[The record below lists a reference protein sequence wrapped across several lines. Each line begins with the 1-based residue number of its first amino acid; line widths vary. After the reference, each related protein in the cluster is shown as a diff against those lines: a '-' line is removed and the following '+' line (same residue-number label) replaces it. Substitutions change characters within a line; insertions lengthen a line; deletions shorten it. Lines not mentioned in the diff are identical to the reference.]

1 MTDTSTDVAA
11 TAPEAPPAPPASP
24 VVRVLRPIL
33 AGGLTLASLA
43 WAADLYRMAGL
54 LLYTEQFL
62 AAMFGASLCLTYIH
76 FPAKRGT
83 SRGKLPWYDAVAAVA
98 GLAAGW
104 YVAFVYPDL
113 VTRMID
119 KPTDA
124 LIVSAIFFVL
134 AIEGLRRTAGNTLVA
149 IVGVLIVYALFGHL
163 VPGRFQT
170 RELAVPDLLQYLSL
184 DNNGLLG
191 FALAVACTIV
201 FAFVYFGQL
210 LGRSGGADCFNDVAL
225 SLMGRYRGGSA
236 KIAITASSLFGT
248 ISGLAASNILAT
260 GVVTI
265 PMMKKAGY
273 PAHTAA
279 AIEAVASTGGQIM
292 PPVMGA
298 VAFIMADFL
307 SVPYSEVVLAAL
319 IPAILY
325 YVALFIIADL
335 EGAKLGITRVEES
348 LIPSFVSTIKAGWPF
363 FLPLVVLVYALFE
376 LNVEAEKAALYA
388 CGSVVVVAWVFGYK
402 GKRMPVREL
411 FDALVATGIGILD
424 VMMIVAAAGFILGV
438 LNISGIGFLLT
449 VSLVALGQNSLPL
462 LLIIAAVLCI
472 FLGMGMPTIGI
483 YILVAVVFAPS
494 LVKLGVDPMA
504 AHLFVF
510 YFGMMSLV
518 TPPVAIAAFFAA
530 NIGGAEPMKT
540 GWAATRLG
548 WTAYI
553 VPFLFVYSP
562 SLLLRGD
569 VFHVTLAVATAIG
582 GVWLVSVAL
591 VGYFT
596 RPLAWPFRLGFGVS
610 GLLLMIPAGIAWWG
624 PWTDVIGL
632 ALAVVAVAREVIGA
646 RAERAAR
653 GKVPAPQ

>member
-1 MTDTSTDVAA
+1 MAPPSDDAVARLAADTA
-11 TAPEAPPAPPASP
+11 PAPPVSP
-24 VVRVLRPIL
+24 VVRVLRPLL
-33 AGGLTLASLA
+33 AGGMTVASLA
-43 WAADLYRMAGL
+43 WAGDLYRRMGM

-62 AAMFGASLCLTYIH
+62 AAMLGVSLCLVYLH

-83 SRGKLPWYDAVAAVA
+83 VRGRLPWYDAAAAVL

-113 VTRMID
+113 VNRLID

-124 LIVSAIFFVL
+124 LVVSVIFFVL
-134 AIEGLRRTAGNTLVA
+134 CIEGLRRTSGNVLVA
-149 IVGVLIVYALFGHL
+149 IVMVLVVYALIGHL
-163 VPGRFQT
+163 VPGRFET
-170 RELAVPDLLQYLSL
+170 RHLPVQNLLLYLSL
-184 DNNGLLG
+184 DTNGLFG
-191 FALAVACTIV
+191 FALSVACTIV
-201 FAFVYFGQL
+201 FAYVYFGQL
-210 LGRSGGADCFNDVAL
+210 LGRSGGSDCFNDVAL
-225 SLMGRYRGGSA
+225 ALMGRYRGGSA

-265 PMMKKAGY
+265 PMMKKSGY
-273 PAHTAA
+273 PAHVAA

-307 SVPYSEVVLAAL
+307 AVPYSQVVLAAL
-319 IPAILY
+319 IPAVLY

-335 EGAKLGITRVEES
+335 EAAKLGITRVEEEQ
-348 LIPSFVSTIKAGWPF
+348 IPKLWPTLKNGWPF
-363 FLPLVVLVYALFE
+363 FVPIVVLVYALFE
-376 LNVEAEKAALYA
+376 LNVEAETAALYA
-388 CGSVVVVAWVFGYK
+388 CGSVIVVAWVFGYK
-402 GKRMPVREL
+402 GKRMPL
-411 FDALVATGIGILD
+411 SDIIDSLVTTGLGILD

-438 LNISGIGFLLT
+438 LNISGIGFLMT
-449 VSLVALGQNSLPL
+449 VSLVTLGQNSLPL
-462 LLIIAAVLCI
+462 LLLIAAVLCI

-530 NIGGAEPMKT
+530 NIGGAEPMRT
-540 GWAATRLG
+540 GWTATRLG

-562 SLLLRGD
+562 SLLLKGSPLD
-569 VFHVTLAVATAIG
+569 VAIAVATAVG

-591 VGYFT
+591 TGYFT
-596 RPLAWPFRLGFGVS
+596 RALGASAQRLGFAVA
-610 GLLLMIPAGIAWWG
+610 GLLLMIPGGVAWWG
-624 PWTDVIGL
+624 PWTDIVGL
-632 ALAVVAVAREVIGA
+632 AMGVALVAWEIAAARRVVAARPG
-646 RAERAAR
+646 
-653 GKVPAPQ
+653 Q

>member
-1 MTDTSTDVAA
+1 MVEASTDGLEAADTSPA
-11 TAPEAPPAPPASP
+11 TPASP
-24 VVRVLRPIL
+24 ALRAIRTTL
-33 AGGLTLASLA
+33 AAALTVASLA

-62 AAMFGASLCLTYIH
+62 AAMFGVSLCLTFLH

-83 SRGKLPWYDAVAAVA
+83 QRGRLPWYDAVAAVA

-104 YVAFVYPDL
+104 YTAFVYPDL
-113 VTRMID
+113 VNRLID
-119 KPTDA
+119 RPTDA
-124 LIVSAIFFVL
+124 LVVGAIFFVL
-134 AIEGLRRTAGNTLVA
+134 SIEGLRRTAGNTLVI
-149 IVGVLIVYALFGHL
+149 IVMILVVYALFGHL

-170 RELAVPDLLQYLSL
+170 RHLRVDELLIYLSL
-184 DNNGLLG
+184 DNNGLFG
-191 FALAVACTIV
+191 FALSVACTIV
-201 FAFVYFGQL
+201 FAYVYFGQL
-210 LGRSGGADCFNDVAL
+210 LGRSGGSDCFNDVAL

-265 PMMKKAGY
+265 PMMKKSGY
-273 PAHTAA
+273 PAHTAS

-307 SVPYSEVVLAAL
+307 SVPYAEVVLAAL
-319 IPAILY
+319 IPAVLY

-335 EGAKLGITRVEES
+335 DAAKLGITRVAEE
-348 LIPSFVSTIKAGWPF
+348 LIPSFWRTMKDGWPF
-363 FLPLVVLVYALFE
+363 FVPIAVLVYALFT
-376 LNVEAEKAALYA
+376 LNVEAETAALYA
-388 CGSVVVVAWVFGYK
+388 CGSVIAIAWVFGYK
-402 GKRMPVREL
+402 GKRMHWREI
-411 FDALVATGIGILD
+411 FDALVVTGLGILD

-449 VSLVALGQNSLPL
+449 VSLVSLGQNSLPL
-462 LLIIAAVLCI
+462 LLLIAAVLCI

-553 VPFLFVYSP
+553 VPFLFIYSP
-562 SLLLRGD
+562 SLLLRGNPFQ
-569 VFHVTLAVATAIG
+569 VALAVATAVG
-582 GVWLVSVAL
+582 GVWLVSVAI

-596 RPLAWPFRLGFGVS
+596 RPLAWTFRLGFAAS
-610 GLLLMIPAGIAWWG
+610 GLLLMIPAGVAWWG
-624 PWTDVIGL
+624 PYTDIVGL
-632 ALAVVAVAREVIGA
+632 AIAVIAVSREVIGA

-653 GKVPAPQ
+653 AAIR

>member
-1 MTDTSTDVAA
+1 MAEISTDALA
-11 TAPEAPPAPPASP
+11 IAPEAPPAPPASP
-24 VVRVLRPIL
+24 VVRVLRTVL
-33 AGGLTLASLA
+33 AGALTVASLA
-43 WAADLYRMAGL
+43 WAANLYRMVGL
-54 LLYTEQFL
+54 VLYTEQFL
-62 AAMFGASLCLTYIH
+62 AAMYGVSLCLTFLH
-76 FPAKRGT
+76 FPVKRGT
-83 SRGKLPWYDAVAAVA
+83 QRGPLPWYDALAAVA
-98 GLAAGW
+98 AFCAGW

-113 VTRMID
+113 VNRLID
-119 KPTDA
+119 KPPDA

-134 AIEGLRRTAGNTLVA
+134 SVEGLRRTAGNTLVA
-149 IVGVLIVYALFGHL
+149 IVMVLIVYALFGHL
-163 VPGRFQT
+163 VPGQFQT
-170 RELAVPDLLQYLSL
+170 RHLHVDELLVYLSL
-184 DNNGLLG
+184 DNNGLFG
-191 FALAVACTIV
+191 FALSVACTIV
-201 FAFVYFGQL
+201 FAYVYFGQL
-210 LGRSGGADCFNDVAL
+210 LGRSGGSDCFNDVAL
-225 SLMGRYRGGSA
+225 SLMGRYRGGAA

-273 PAHTAA
+273 PAHTAS

-307 SVPYSEVVLAAL
+307 SVPYAEVVLAAL
-319 IPAILY
+319 IPAVLY

-335 EGAKLGITRVEES
+335 EAAKLGITRVEEEA
-348 LIPSFVSTIKAGWPF
+348 IPSFWRTMKDGWPF
-363 FLPLVVLVYALFE
+363 FVPIAVLVYALFT
-376 LNVEAEKAALYA
+376 LNVEAETAALYA
-388 CGSVVVVAWVFGYK
+388 CGAVIVIAWVFGYK
-402 GKRMPVREL
+402 GKRMHWREV
-411 FDALVATGIGILD
+411 FDALVTTGLGILD

-449 VSLVALGQNSLPL
+449 VSLVSLGQNSLPL
-462 LLIIAAVLCI
+462 LLIIAGILCI

-494 LVKLGVDPMA
+494 LIKLGVDPMA

-553 VPFLFVYSP
+553 VPFLFIYSP
-562 SLLLRGD
+562 SLLLKGNPFQ
-569 VFHVTLAVATAIG
+569 VALAVATAVG
-582 GVWLVSVAL
+582 GVWLVSVAI

-596 RPLAWPFRLGFGVS
+596 RPLSWTFRAGFAVS
-610 GLLLMIPAGIAWWG
+610 GFLLMIPAGVAWWG
-624 PWTDVIGL
+624 PYTDVVGL
-632 ALAVVAVAREVIGA
+632 ALAVLAVSREVIGA
-646 RAERAAR
+646 RAERA
-653 GKVPAPQ
+653 KVAGQ

>member
-1 MTDTSTDVAA
+1 VAEPSTDAVSVASDA
-11 TAPEAPPAPPASP
+11 QPAPPVSP
-24 VVRVLRPIL
+24 VVRVLRPLL
-33 AGGLTLASLA
+33 AGGLTLASLG
-43 WAADLYRMAGL
+43 WAANVYRMVGM

-62 AAMFGASLCLTYIH
+62 AAMYGVALCLTYLH

-83 SRGKLPWYDAVAAVA
+83 SRGPLPWYDAVAAVA

-113 VTRMID
+113 VNRMID

-124 LIVSAIFFVL
+124 LIVSAIFFFL
-134 AIEGLRRTAGNTLVA
+134 SIEGLRRTAGNTLVA

-163 VPGRFQT
+163 VPGRFET
-170 RELAVPDLLQYLSL
+170 RHLAVPDLLQYVSL
-184 DNNGLLG
+184 DNNGLFG
-191 FALAVACTIV
+191 FALSVACTIV
-201 FAFVYFGQL
+201 FAYVYFGQL
-210 LGRSGGADCFNDVAL
+210 LGRSGGSDCFNDVAL

-265 PMMKKAGY
+265 PMMKKSGY
-273 PAHTAA
+273 PAHTAS

-319 IPAILY
+319 IPAVLY

-335 EGAKLGITRVEES
+335 DAAKLGITRVEEET
-348 LIPSFVSTIKAGWPF
+348 IPSFVQTMKDGWPF
-363 FLPLVVLVYALFE
+363 FVPIAVLVYALFT
-376 LNVEAEKAALYA
+376 LNVEAETAALYA
-388 CGSVVVVAWVFGYK
+388 CGSVIVIAWVFGYK
-402 GKRMPVREL
+402 GKRMPVRDV
-411 FDALVATGIGILD
+411 FDSLVTTGIGILD

-494 LVKLGVDPMA
+494 LIKLGVDPMA

-553 VPFLFVYSP
+553 VPFLFIYSP
-562 SLLLRGD
+562 SLLLRGNPFQ
-569 VFHVTLAVATAIG
+569 VALAVTTAVG
-582 GVWLVSVAL
+582 GVWLVSVAI

-596 RPLAWPFRLGFGVS
+596 RPLSWAFRAGFAVS

-624 PWTDVIGL
+624 PYTDAIGL
-632 ALAVVAVAREVIGA
+632 ALAIVAVAREVIGA
-646 RAERAAR
+646 RAARRAA
-653 GKVPAPQ
+653 PAGR

>member
-1 MTDTSTDVAA
+1 MSETSTGALLDPNAQ
-11 TAPEAPPAPPASP
+11 TTPAPPVSP

-33 AGGLTLASLA
+33 AGGLTVASLA
-43 WAADLYRMAGL
+43 WAADLYRMAGM

-62 AAMFGASLCLTYIH
+62 AAMLGVSLCLVYLH
-76 FPAKRGT
+76 YPAKRGT
-83 SRGKLPWYDAVAAVA
+83 TRGHLPWYDALAAAA

-113 VTRMID
+113 VNRLID
-119 KPTDA
+119 KPLDA
-124 LIVSAIFFVL
+124 TIVSIVFFVL
-134 AIEGLRRTAGNTLVA
+134 CIEGLRRTSGNVLVA
-149 IVGVLIVYALFGHL
+149 IVLVLVGYALIGDL
-163 VPGRFQT
+163 IPGRFQT
-170 RELAVPDLLQYLSL
+170 RHLPVQNLLLYLSL
-184 DNNGLLG
+184 DTNGLFG
-191 FALAVACTIV
+191 FALSVACTIV
-201 FAFVYFGQL
+201 FAYVYFGQL
-210 LGRSGGADCFNDVAL
+210 LGRSGGSDCFNDVAL

-265 PMMKKAGY
+265 PMMKKSGY
-273 PAHTAA
+273 PPHTAS

-307 SVPYSEVVLAAL
+307 AVPYSAVVLAAL
-319 IPAILY
+319 IPAVLY

-335 EGAKLGITRVEES
+335 EAAKLGITRVEEA
-348 LIPSFVSTIKAGWPF
+348 LIPSFFRTIKDGWPF
-363 FLPLVVLVYALFE
+363 FLPIVVLVYALFE
-376 LNVEAEKAALYA
+376 LNVEAETAALYA
-388 CGSVVVVAWVFGYK
+388 CGSVIAITWVFGYK
-402 GKRMPVREL
+402 GKRMPVRDL
-411 FDALVATGIGILD
+411 FDSLVTTGIGILD

-449 VSLVALGQNSLPL
+449 VSLVALGQNSLPAL
-462 LLIIAAVLCI
+462 LVIAAVLCI

-530 NIGGAEPMKT
+530 NIGGADPMRT
-540 GWAATRLG
+540 GWSATRLG

-562 SLLLRGD
+562 SLLLKGSPID
-569 VFHVTLAVATAIG
+569 VTIAVATAIG

-591 VGYFT
+591 TGYFM
-596 RPLAWPFRLGFGVS
+596 RPLATMRFGFGAA
-610 GLLLMIPAGIAWWG
+610 GLLLMIPGGIAWWG
-624 PWTDVIGL
+624 PWTDVVGL
-632 ALAVVAVAREVIGA
+632 VAGVALVAYEITAA
-646 RAERAAR
+646 RAAR
-653 GKVPAPQ
+653 RALSARIAP